1 MAEGRAAGVY
11 PITSGDGR
19 PTEAL
24 VAAAGYG
31 YAHSC
36 VTSENFP
43 ARHLG
48 GPRARD
54 VVLVEFDRD
63 VSSAEAVAGAA
74 RLGLGPPTYEDALY
88 FAIAHPEVQ
97 RERPVVF
104 LHDPWVGFFGRRDVL
119 CLWENA
125 GRRELGLEDFDGRWR
140 PGYRFAFVGPDAGPT
155 DPTTRASA

>member
-1 MAEGRAAGVY
+1 VAEGRAIGIY
-11 PITSGDGR
+11 PITTGDGR

-24 VAAAGYG
+24 VDAAGYG

-43 ARHLG
+43 SRHLG
-48 GPRARD
+48 GRRVRD

-63 VSSAEAVAGAA
+63 VTSEEAAAGAA
-74 RLGLGPPTYEDALY
+74 RLGLEPPTYEYALY
-88 FAIAHPEVQ
+88 FGIAYPEVQ
-97 RERPVVF
+97 REGPVVF

-125 GRRELGLEDFDGRWR
+125 GRRELGLEDFDGRWSQS
-140 PGYRFAFVGPDAGPT
+140 YRFAFVGPA
-155 DPTTRASA
+155 TRSG